1 MKNIIKLILRYHFT
15 IIFVLLEF
23 VAFSLIV
30 EHNRYQRTIFSTYTS
45 TLFFNLSSQI
55 KEIKEYFGLQQE
67 NQRLVEE
74 NTILKNKIEILI
86 GRLEEVPEWDS
97 LPLAPNYYSYSGKAI
112 NATYNKTKNY
122 ITLNRGSDEGIL
134 QEMAVTSRDGVV
146 GIIQNVSNH
155 HSIVLPLINTNL
167 RVSAKIRKNGYYG
180 SLQWDG
186 KDYRYSYLNDI
197 PFHVNVE
204 QGDTIVTSGFTSIF
218 PEGEVIGFVETVDR
232 ETANFLTI
240 KVALATDFRKLS
252 DVYIIGHRRKEEKR
266 ELETVAY
273 DQMQNNE

>member
-1 MKNIIKLILRYHFT
+1 M
-15 IIFVLLEF
+15 
-23 VAFSLIV
+23 AFSLIV

-45 TLFFNLSSQI
+45 TFFFNLSSQV
-55 KEIKEYFGLQQE
+55 KEIRGYFELRQE
-67 NQRLVEE
+67 NRKLVEE
-74 NTILKNKIEILI
+74 NTILRNKIGVLTDQ
-86 GRLEEVPEWDS
+86 LEEVPVWDS
-97 LPLAPNYYSYSGKAI
+97 LHTDSNYHFYSGKTI

-122 ITLNRGSDEGIL
+122 ITLNRGTEEGIL
-134 QEMAVTSRDGVV
+134 QEMAVTSIDGVV

-155 HSIVLPLINTNL
+155 HSIVLPLVNTNL

-240 KVALATDFRKLS
+240 KVKLATDFRKLS
-252 DVYIIGHRRKEEKR
+252 NVYIIGHRRKEEKR
-266 ELETVAY
+266 ELETAAY